1 MATHRGEALK
11 MIPVMVDDEPFMRA
25 YRNVKINFQPLLAS
39 EAVAISDGQN
49 FMSKTA
55 SFSCNQSSETASS
68 WSLKSGSL
76 WVMQFCWFSVFS
88 FITHWLL
95 FHGK

>member
-1 MATHRGEALK
+1 MATHRGEALT
-11 MIPVMVDDEPFMRA
+11 MIPVMVDDEPFLRA

-55 SFSCNQSSETASS
+55 SFSCNHAQQAIS
-68 WSLKSGSL
+68 
-76 WVMQFCWFSVFS
+76 
-88 FITHWLL
+88 
-95 FHGK
+95 